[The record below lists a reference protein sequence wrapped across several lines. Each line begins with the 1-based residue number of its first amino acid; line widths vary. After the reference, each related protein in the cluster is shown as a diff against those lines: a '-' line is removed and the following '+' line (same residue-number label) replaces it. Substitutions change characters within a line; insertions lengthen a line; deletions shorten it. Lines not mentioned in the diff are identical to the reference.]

1 MKFRTTLLAVCG
13 LLLAAGVAAEVTL
26 LERAPARP
34 ERKLKDAPRF
44 TEDNLLA
51 ILARRAPRLDQD
63 LRERLAEA
71 ILTESARAGYDPLFV
86 TALVAVE
93 SGFRPRAESERGAR
107 GLVQLK
113 PSTFAWISAREPEVG
128 GDALLGEDPI
138 VEVRLAVRYIRW
150 LEKRF
155 RSRDAALV
163 AYNAGPRRAR
173 EYLRA
178 GEVPE
183 RLHDYTRQIRREH
196 ERLSALADRLSP
208 LPEVPRKKP
217 RPLVSRPVLLAG
229 AGLEWRRLE

>member
-1 MKFRTTLLAVCG
+1 MRFRLALLAICG
-13 LLLAAGVAAEVTL
+13 AVLAAGVAADLSL
-26 LERAPARP
+26 LDRVPPHP
-34 ERKLKDAPRF
+34 ERRLRDSARF
-44 TEDNLLA
+44 TKGHLLA
-51 ILARRAPRLDQD
+51 VLARRTPKLDD
-63 LRERLAEA
+63 TLRESLAEA
-71 ILTESARAGYDPLFV
+71 VMTESARAGYDPLFV
-86 TALVAVE
+86 LSLVAVE
-93 SGFRPRAESERGAR
+93 SGFRVGAQSERGAT